1 MMSDDKRAPTFIDA
15 FSDTA
20 KQYAAARPTYP
31 AALFEC
37 LAELA
42 PATRCA
48 WDCGT
53 GNGQAALGLAEFFDS
68 VEATDASAEQIGQAL
83 PHPRVRYRVAPAHAS
98 GLPDRSVDMISVAQ
112 ALHWFDLDKFYAEVR
127 RVARPSALL
136 AVYGY
141 DWLYLAPEID
151 PIVNRWLLRPIEP
164 YWLPNLRLLWH
175 RYRTIDFPFAE
186 LAEPRLAMNQSWNL
200 DQLLNYYRTWSA
212 TQSKIAAE
220 GEQFIADARNALVAA
235 WGDPDGRHRAVMPII
250 TRLGRVP

>member
-1 MMSDDKRAPTFIDA
+1 MSDDKRAPAFIDA
-15 FSDTA
+15 FSDMA
-20 KQYAAARPTYP
+20 KQYASARPTYP

-48 WDCGT
+48 WDCDT
-53 GNGQAALGLAEFFDS
+53 GNGQAAFGLAEHFDS
-68 VEATDASAEQIGQAL
+68 VQATDASAEQIGQAL
-83 PHPRVRYRVAPAHAS
+83 PHPRVHYYVAPAHAT

-112 ALHWFDLDKFYAEVR
+112 ALHWFDLDRFYAEVR
-127 RVARPSALL
+127 RVARPRALL

-141 DWLYLAPEID
+141 DWFYLSPEID
-151 PIVNRWLLRPIEP
+151 PIVNRWLLRPIES

-186 LAEPRLAMNQSWNL
+186 LPEPRLAMYQSWNL
-200 DQLLNYYRTWSA
+200 DEMLSYYRTWSA
-212 TQSKIAAE
+212 ARGKIAAE
-220 GEQFIADARNALVAA
+220 GEHFLADARTALAA
-235 WGDPDGRHRAVMPII
+235 VWGDPDRRRTAVMPII